1 MHKGRDLF
9 KDDYSSKSKLDKIVN
24 ENRTVFLD
32 IDGVIQPGTQK
43 RFDHD
48 NKKLKEYLYKKY
60 NDPRYLDVKDYDIGA
75 VYYDWSPSSV
85 GFLREILDSTVSNI
99 VLSSDWRDTNF
110 DYLKAF
116 FKLYDL
122 EDYLIDVTNPNIF
135 MSKKDAIKK
144 YLEEHK
150 EIKKYIILD
159 DLDFYDDF
167 GPNFRKI
174 NNCLCNSD
182 LRYALYL
189 FNVDNDAVDTDNLYM
204 FKDVSIKKQ
213 LFEIDNKKVLY
224 LYDFYMKYNC
234 YINETVDYII
244 ADIFYK
250 NKDIDLL
257 LFNNELKL
265 DLTIGYNDRYGLTT
279 VNRNINSS
287 IFSDE
292 LENIKCKI
300 LKKVR

>member
-1 MHKGRDLF
+1 MHKGKDLF
-9 KDDYSSKSKLDKIVN
+9 KDDYSNKLELDKMVN
-24 ENRTVFLD
+24 ENRTIFLD

-48 NKKLKEYLYKKY
+48 NKKLKEYLYKKF
-60 NDPRYLDVKDYDIGA
+60 NDLRYLDVKDYDIGA
-75 VYYDWSPSSV
+75 VYYDWRPSSV
-85 GFLREILDSTVSNI
+85 GILKEILDSTVSDI

-122 EDYLIDVTNPNIF
+122 EDYLIDVTDPNIF
-135 MSKKDAIKK
+135 ISKKEAIKK
-144 YLEEHK
+144 YLKEHK
-150 EIKKYIILD
+150 EIKKYIIFD

-174 NNCLCNSD
+174 NNCLSYND

-189 FNVDNDAVDTDNLYM
+189 FNVDIDAVETDDLYT
-204 FKDVSIKKQ
+204 FKDARVKKH

-224 LYDFYMKYNC
+224 LCDFYMKYNY

-244 ADIFYK
+244 ADIFHK

-257 LFNNELKL
+257 LFDNELKL
-265 DLTIGYNDRYGLTT
+265 DLTIGHNDRYGLTI

-287 IFSDE
+287 IFSNE
-292 LENIKCKI
+292 LDNIKCKV